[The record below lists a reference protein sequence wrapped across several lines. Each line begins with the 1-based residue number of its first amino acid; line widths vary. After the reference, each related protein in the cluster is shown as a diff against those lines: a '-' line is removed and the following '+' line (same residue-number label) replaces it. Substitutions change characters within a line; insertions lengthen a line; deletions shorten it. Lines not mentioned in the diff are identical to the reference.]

1 MFHFVVGKYIII
13 AYWHSLI
20 LNNKLT
26 QLISSVSL
34 FPHFPF
40 PGHAILLSV
49 RFCGFP
55 TPLLWHMPQS
65 TRFVISQFP
74 LLISPLPT
82 SRTLVYLFDP
92 LPVRPTSW
100 FHHFP
105 VPLLPVRKAAASPE
119 KRIWA
124 DVVSCSRRRCFT
136 KRNPEAQTT
145 EVDKTYQELDLTKI
159 NTEDINYQSLRNR
172 KLQRNSE
179 PQTAV
184 VDTTYNELDLSK
196 MNTADDYQSLRVSAA
211 IVNTYTV

>member
-1 MFHFVVGKYIII
+1 
-13 AYWHSLI
+13 
-20 LNNKLT
+20 
-26 QLISSVSL
+26 
-34 FPHFPF
+34 
-40 PGHAILLSV
+40 
-49 RFCGFP
+49 
-55 TPLLWHMPQS
+55 MPQS
-65 TRFVISQFP
+65 TRFPISYCSFRHSQLLELLFTYLIHSLFAPLLGSTTFQFP
-74 LLISPLPT
+74 
-82 SRTLVYLFDP
+82 YFLFG
-92 LPVRPTSW
+92 RQ
-100 FHHFP
+100 
-105 VPLLPVRKAAASPE
+105 LLPQK

-159 NTEDINYQSLRNR
+159 NTENINYQSLRNR